1 MRVLAIV
8 SRFKWSHIDYMA
20 ALGNEV
26 DLFVGWSDVGH
37 QGAPEHAIKEGIRAT
52 NVGSLAVEGETV
64 VYGNLARLIDE
75 CRPDLVHILYYNHE
89 QLTIM
94 LRDML
99 GAGTPLI
106 WECRDPVTTLERSA
120 PAARTWQL
128 EATAIKAADGHIL
141 VSDALRRYL
150 ERNHDVDLDRALIVP
165 HAFAARNAG
174 PIAPKLS
181 ALDGRTHIA
190 LVGTADE
197 LPNHGRYYVDIIRR
211 LVGLGFVV
219 HSHFHELDGVSLQPY
234 NDLADELADYHFHPT
249 VSFREE
255 WLLSHLTSRYD
266 LMGVFHEL
274 DAPLHNESQ
283 TLAVCMPTKAVS
295 GWVHGAIPV
304 VTFPHYS
311 GLVERIEEL
320 GIGFV
325 VEDWD
330 GLRALVGNR
339 DAIARATTACLAHRE
354 EFTHEYQARRIA
366 SFYGDVVDE
375 SMSVSAA
382 AQGVTT

>member
-37 QGAPEHAIKEGIRAT
+37 QGAPEHAIREGIRAQDI
-52 NVGSLAVEGETV
+52 GSLASDGQPV
-64 VYGNLARLIDE
+64 VARNLARLINE
-75 CRPDLVHILYYNHE
+75 SRPDLVHILYYNHE

-99 GAGTPLI
+99 DGGTPLI
-106 WECRDPVTTLERSA
+106 WECRDPLTLENSRPGSSA
-120 PAARTWQL
+120 WQL
-128 EATAIKAADGHIL
+128 EARAIRAADGHIL
-141 VSDALRRYL
+141 VSNALRRYL
-150 ERNHDVDLDRALIVP
+150 EWAHDVDLGRALIVP

-174 PIAPKLS
+174 PLSPKLS
-181 ALDGRTHIA
+181 SIDGRTHIA

-211 LVGLGFVV
+211 LVRMGFVV
-219 HSHFHELDGVSLQPY
+219 HSHFHEIDGVSLQPY
-234 NDLADELADYHFHPT
+234 MQLAEDLPDYHFHPT
-249 VSFREE
+249 VSFRQE
-255 WLLSHLTSRYD
+255 WLLSALTSRYD

-283 TLAVCMPTKAVS
+283 TLEVCMPTKAVS
-295 GWVHGAIPV
+295 GWLHGAIPV
-304 VTFPHYS
+304 VTFPHYA
-311 GLVERIEEL
+311 GLAERIEEL

-325 VEDWD
+325 VDDWD
-330 GLRALVGNR
+330 GLRALLGDR
-339 DAIARATTACLAHRE
+339 EAIARATTACLAHRE
-354 EFTHEYQARRIA
+354 EFTHEYQVRRIA
-366 SFYGDVVDE
+366 SFYRDTVSE
-375 SMSVSAA
+375 STPVPVAA
-382 AQGVTT
+382 EGVAT